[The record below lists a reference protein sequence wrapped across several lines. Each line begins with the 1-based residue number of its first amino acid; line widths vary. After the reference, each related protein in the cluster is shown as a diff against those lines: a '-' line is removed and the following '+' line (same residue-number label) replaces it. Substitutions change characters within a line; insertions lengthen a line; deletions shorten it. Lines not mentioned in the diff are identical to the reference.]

1 MHVTSSGTMHASPLM
16 SSRLSV
22 SIFAFVFAALVGCG
36 AAPANP
42 PVTKDASVDDSHVHV
57 SDVGRVADVPSRCV
71 GGAPLPYP
79 ESAMISDLSPLPEMT
94 FEGEGGVRVSTR
106 DFYQPCATRP
116 QLLVIR
122 VMGAWSGPSRHAAE
136 HTRRLLEHT
145 TGSRLT
151 VLDILVLGQDDLP
164 AAVRDIA
171 PWRARY
177 DAVPWRVVIDPEY
190 RFRSLYLGGGML
202 PIVVLVDT
210 RTMVPRRVLTMPVW
224 DDVSNALTRAV
235 AQMDGVDPPRDR
247 PRELRDGLFTV
258 DQWEMLQG
266 TVMPTSPPPDPT
278 NRYADDARAAALGAR
293 LFEDRRLSSSGEVS
307 CATCH
312 ARERVFTDGRA
323 TGVGLRTGDRNTPT
337 ALFTGHSR
345 WLFWDGRADSAWS
358 QALGPVENPAEMAGS
373 RLEVA
378 HLLARSYRAEYEAIF
393 GALPPLDDRARFPA
407 AGRPGVAAWDAMR
420 ADDQQAIHRVFVN
433 FGKSI
438 AAFERTLRLRP
449 TALDRYV
456 RGETSALSASARRGL
471 ANFMEVGC
479 IQCHHG
485 PALTDDSFHNIGFA
499 SGRTDGQAD
508 IGRAGAIDTLLASPF
523 RADGMFSDQPTGA
536 HLEGLTMQSAMRG
549 QFHTAP
555 LRGVAATGP
564 WGHGGTFG
572 TLREVVLHYAQST
585 TRRMPL
591 ATTTGT
597 QDMHLVGFHM
607 DEATL
612 QDLVALMGAMT
623 PEPLYE

>member
-1 MHVTSSGTMHASPLM
+1 MHASPLM
-16 SSRLSV
+16 SSRLPLTLLAFF
-22 SIFAFVFAALVGCG
+22 FAGLAGCG

-42 PVTKDASVDDSHVHV
+42 PVPKDASVDDSHVHV
-57 SDVGRVADVPSRCV
+57 TDAGRAADVPSRCV
-71 GGAPLPYP
+71 NGVALPYP
-79 ESAMISDLSPLPEMT
+79 ASTTISDLSPLPEMT
-94 FEGEGGVRVSTR
+94 FEGENGVRVSTR
-106 DFYQPCATRP
+106 DLYQPCATRP
-116 QLLVIR
+116 QLLVVR
-122 VMGAWSGPSRHAAE
+122 VMGAWSGPSRWAAE

-145 TGSRLT
+145 AGSRLA

-164 AAVRDIA
+164 ATVRDIA

-177 DAVPWRVVIDPEY
+177 DAMPWRVVIDPEY

-224 DDVSNALTRAV
+224 DEVSNALTRAV

-247 PRELRDGLFTV
+247 PRELRDALFTV

-266 TVMPTSPPPDPT
+266 TLMPASAPPDPT
-278 NRYADDARAAALGAR
+278 NRYAEDTRAAALGAR
-293 LFEDRRLSSSGEVS
+293 LFEERRLSSSGEVS

-312 ARERVFTDGRA
+312 ARERAFTDGRA
-323 TGVGLRTGDRNTPT
+323 TGVGARTGDRNTQT
-337 ALFTGHSR
+337 ALFTAHTR
-345 WLFWDGRADSAWS
+345 WLFWDGRVDSAWS

-378 HLLARSYRAEYEAIF
+378 HVLARSYRAEYESIF
-393 GALPPLDDRARFPA
+393 GPLPPLGDGARFPA

-420 ADDQQAIHRVFVN
+420 ADDQQAVNRVFAN

-456 RGETSALSASARRGL
+456 RGDASALSASAKRGL
-471 ANFMEVGC
+471 VHFLEVGC

-485 PALTDDSFHNIGFA
+485 PAFTDDSFHNIGFA
-499 SGRTDGQAD
+499 SGRADAQAD
-508 IGRAGAIDTLLASPF
+508 IGRAGAIDALLASPF
-523 RADGMFSDQPTGA
+523 RADGMFSDQPAGA
-536 HLEGLTMQSAMRG
+536 HLEGLATQPAMRG

-555 LRGVAATGP
+555 LRGVAVTGP

-572 TLREVVLHYAQST
+572 TLREVMLHYAQST

-597 QDMHLVGFHM
+597 QDLHLVSFHM
-607 DEATL
+607 GEATL

-623 PEPLYE
+623 PDPLYE